1 MGIIDGSGES
11 LDDLVSIYTTVII
24 NYATLE
30 ELDRSSAAG
39 GTDAVA
45 RAKRHAEAVTAA
57 VFGLAQTD
65 LAEGTVGATE
75 IRALV

>member
-11 LDDLVSIYTTVII
+11 LEDPVSIWNTVMI
-24 NYATLE
+24 YYGVLE

-39 GTDAVA
+39 DKDAVA

-57 VFGLAQTD
+57 VVALRKLTSLRAQ
-65 LAEGTVGATE
+65 
-75 IRALV
+75 ALLR